1 MIHLLLSLCCAVEQP
16 ALLVVLVRLYPSVA
30 ILPPTFQ
37 LAPPVHAMVRNRA
50 LVYVQHPDKG
60 IEPAKHFKL
69 SDGEIDLDGV
79 ALNGGVLLK
88 MLSFSLDPY
97 LRHKMIEK
105 EQRPYERI
113 VSPPRSGHGRY
124 T

>member
-1 MIHLLLSLCCAVEQP
+1 
-16 ALLVVLVRLYPSVA
+16 
-30 ILPPTFQ
+30 
-37 LAPPVHAMVRNRA
+37 MVRNRA

-88 MLSFSLDPY
+88 TLYVASDPY
-97 LRHKMIEK
+97 IRYRMREPHL
-105 EQRPYERI
+105 P
-113 VSPPRSGHGRY
+113 SFCPPIQLGDP
-124 T
+124 